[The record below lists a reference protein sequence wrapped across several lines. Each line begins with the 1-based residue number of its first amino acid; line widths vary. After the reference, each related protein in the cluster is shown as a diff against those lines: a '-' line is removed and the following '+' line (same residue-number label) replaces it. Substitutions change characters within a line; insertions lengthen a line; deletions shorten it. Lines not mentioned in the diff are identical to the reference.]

1 MNNLNEK
8 LSEALAI
15 QPLEIKQSTEI
26 VEIKDV
32 VDDDAEFAR
41 QNIRDLIVK
50 GNDAASHIVE
60 IAKQSEHPRAFEV
73 AAGMLKNLSDMN
85 KDLLEIQKR
94 KQDFHFQRR
103 RKNQQIVHINQ
114 NDKNHIVYHLSHDAR
129 LNFGNHVAGRL
140 QHLKQKVIPHLARFH
155 TPVHSFLQ
163 VRHD

>member
-8 LSEALAI
+8 LSEALEI

-26 VEIKDV
+26 VEVKDV

-73 AAGMLKNLSDMN
+73 AANMMKNLAEMN

-94 KQDFHFQRR
+94 KKDLTGVAES
-103 RKNQQIVHINQ
+103 KNNINV
-114 NDKNHIVYHLSHDAR
+114 DKAVFVGSTTELVK
-129 LNFGNHVAGRL
+129 F
-140 QHLKQKVIPHLARFH
+140 LKSNKE
-155 TPVHSFLQ
+155 
-163 VRHD
+163 

>member
-8 LSEALAI
+8 LSEALEI

-32 VDDDAEFAR
+32 VEDDAEFAR

-94 KQDFHFQRR
+94 KQDLQP
-103 RKNQQIVHINQ
+103 KVTNNTQ
-114 NDKNHIVYHLSHDAR
+114 NLNIDKAVFVCSTAEL
-129 LNFGNHVAGRL
+129 
-140 QHLKQKVIPHLARFH
+140 LKQLRENK
-155 TPVHSFLQ
+155 
-163 VRHD
+163 

>member
-1 MNNLNEK
+1 MTNLNEK
-8 LSEALAI
+8 LSEALEI

-26 VEIKDV
+26 VEVKDV

-94 KQDFHFQRR
+94 KQDLQP
-103 RKNQQIVHINQ
+103 KVTNNTQ
-114 NDKNHIVYHLSHDAR
+114 NLNIDKAVFVGSTAEL
-129 LNFGNHVAGRL
+129 
-140 QHLKQKVIPHLARFH
+140 LKQLRENK
-155 TPVHSFLQ
+155 
-163 VRHD
+163 